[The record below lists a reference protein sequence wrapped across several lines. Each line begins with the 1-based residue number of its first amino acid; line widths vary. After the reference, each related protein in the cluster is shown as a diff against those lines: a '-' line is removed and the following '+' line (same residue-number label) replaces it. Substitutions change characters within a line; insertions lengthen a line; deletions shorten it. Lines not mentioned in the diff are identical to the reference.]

1 MNNLLDFLCDHSPL
15 KLPELFHDDS
25 GMDFFETQP
34 IDHELLSASTVAKQ
48 KKVKEDKF
56 LFHYHK
62 DGYIL
67 PRGGVKNLKSLKLEM
82 DDTAMSYEEW
92 SNAGYYLIKGSKSS
106 GKDALGIPQF
116 NQSQTRKFN

>member
-1 MNNLLDFLCDHSPL
+1 MSNLLDFLCEHSPL

-34 IDHELLSASTVAKQ
+34 IDHELLSASTVTKL
-48 KKVKEDKF
+48 KKEKADKF
-56 LFHYHK
+56 FFLYHA

-67 PRGGVKNLKSLKLEM
+67 PRGGLQKQKSSKLEM
-82 DDTAMSYEEW
+82 DDTSLSYEEW
-92 SNAGYYLIKGSKSS
+92 SNAGYYLIKGSKST